1 MHTLCEPGRLVVRI
15 KYSLSIN
22 EIVTQLENYL
32 NSV

>member
-1 MHTLCEPGRLVVRI
+1 MHTLYEKGRLVVRI

-22 EIVTQLENYL
+22 GIVTQLENYL